1 MNGSIRQSAKI
12 TEKTELAPG
21 IMSMVLAVKLC
32 KAALPGQFV
41 LVYTGDGARLLGR
54 PLCIADSDGDTVRI
68 VFRKVG
74 EGTAR
79 IAESRVGDTL
89 FVEGPLGNGYPV
101 EGIMEESRSI
111 ALLGGGLG
119 APSLLYLARH
129 LFSGR
134 GEREC
139 RAFLGY
145 RDSTLKHFLAD
156 DFVRLGIDTVI
167 STDDG
172 SEGTRGNVLDALKGT
187 GMKPDLIYACGPL
200 PMLSAVRKYAADNDI
215 KAYISLEEHMACGVG
230 VCLGCVVK
238 TVHKDEHS
246 RVNNA
251 RICTEG
257 PVFDAKEVDI

>member
-1 MNGSIRQSAKI
+1 MSAGIRQKAYI
-12 TEKTELAPG
+12 TDKTELAPD
-21 IMSMVLAVKLC
+21 IISMVLKVKLC
-32 KAALPGQFV
+32 RAALPGQFV

-54 PLCIADSDGDTVRI
+54 PLCIADADGDTVRI
-68 VFRKVG
+68 VFRRVG

-101 EGIMEESRSI
+101 EGILEGGHSI

-129 LFSGR
+129 LSAGR
-134 GEREC
+134 VEREC

-145 RDSTLKHFLAD
+145 KDSTLKHFLAD
-156 DFVRLGIDTVI
+156 EFERLGMDTII

-172 SEGTRGNVLDALKGT
+172 SEGTKGNVLDALKGT
-187 GMKPDLIYACGPL
+187 GKKPDLIYACGPL
-200 PMLSAVRKYAADNDI
+200 PMLSAVRKYAGDNDI

-251 RICTEG
+251 RVCTEG